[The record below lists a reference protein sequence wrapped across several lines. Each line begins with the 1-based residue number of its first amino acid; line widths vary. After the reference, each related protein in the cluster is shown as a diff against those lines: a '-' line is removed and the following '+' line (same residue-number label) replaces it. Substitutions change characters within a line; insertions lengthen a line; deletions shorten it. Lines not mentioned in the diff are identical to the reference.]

1 MRKPNVQQALGFT
14 AHLDP
19 AARDGLGYVVYR
31 RLAPG
36 EHVARTERVSYEV
49 RVDYDANAAV
59 LGIELLA
66 LDDATFDVARA
77 WAAEHDLGFPAI
89 LGPRAV
95 PS

>member
-1 MRKPNVQQALGFT
+1 MKQALGFT
-14 AHLDP
+14 ADFDP

-36 EHVARTERVSYEV
+36 ERVARTERVSYEI

-66 LDDATFDVARA
+66 LDDTTFGTARA
-77 WAAEHDLGFPAI
+77 WATAHDLAFPEL
-89 LGPRAV
+89 LGPRNV
-95 PS
+95 PAS